1 MLLNSIEWCKHK
13 GYIIDLKKVLDMNKP
28 ISLATV
34 TIALLMGVA
43 FVFPALQT
51 AHAQYTN
58 PAATGGGS
66 SVEEQLELAK
76 SKINNAQQSGAYGS
90 GTPMLGTNISETV
103 IMIIILTAIFGGV
116 AAAFFVKGRA
126 GRKEAATS

>member
-1 MLLNSIEWCKHK
+1 
-13 GYIIDLKKVLDMNKP
+13 MNKP
-28 ISLATV
+28 ISMATV

-43 FVFPALQT
+43 FVLPALET
-51 AHAQYTN
+51 AYGQYTN
-58 PAATGGGS
+58 PAATPGGGG
-66 SVEEQLELAK
+66 SVEEQLKLAK
-76 SKINNAQQSGAYGS
+76 SKINNAKQTGAYGS

>member
-1 MLLNSIEWCKHK
+1 
-13 GYIIDLKKVLDMNKP
+13 LKNVVDMNKP

-43 FVFPALQT
+43 FVFPALEI
-51 AHAQYTN
+51 AHGQYVTEA
-58 PAATGGGS
+58 PS

-76 SKINNAQQSGAYGS
+76 SKINNAKQTGAYGS
-90 GTPMLGTNISETV
+90 GTPMLGTNVSETV
-103 IMIIILTAIFGGV
+103 IMIVVLTAIFGGV

>member
-1 MLLNSIEWCKHK
+1 MKN
-13 GYIIDLKKVLDMNKP
+13 VPDMNKP

-34 TIALLMGVA
+34 TIALLMGIA
-43 FVFPALQT
+43 FAIPALKT
-51 AHAQYTN
+51 AYGQYVSEA
-58 PAATGGGS
+58 PS

-76 SKINNAQQSGAYGS
+76 SKINNAKQSGAYGS

-103 IMIIILTAIFGGV
+103 IMIVILTAIFGAV
-116 AAAFFVKGRA
+116 AAVFFVKGRA

>member
-1 MLLNSIEWCKHK
+1 
-13 GYIIDLKKVLDMNKP
+13 MNKP

-43 FVFPALQT
+43 FVFPAFET
-51 AHAQYTN
+51 AYGQYVREAPST
-58 PAATGGGS
+58 
-66 SVEEQLELAK
+66 VEEQLELAK

-90 GTPMLGTNISETV
+90 GTAMLGTNISETV
-103 IMIIILTAIFGGV
+103 IMIVILTAIFGGV

>member
-1 MLLNSIEWCKHK
+1 
-13 GYIIDLKKVLDMNKP
+13 MNKP

-43 FVFPALQT
+43 FVIPALG
-51 AHAQYTN
+51 QYVSEA
-58 PAATGGGS
+58 PS

-76 SKINNAQQSGAYGS
+76 SKINNAKQTGAYGS

-103 IMIIILTAIFGGV
+103 IMIVVLTAIFGAV
-116 AAAFFVKGRA
+116 AAVFFVKGRS

>member
-1 MLLNSIEWCKHK
+1 
-13 GYIIDLKKVLDMNKP
+13 MNKP
-28 ISLATV
+28 ISLAMV
-34 TIALLMGVA
+34 AIALLMGVA
-43 FVFPALQT
+43 FVFPALET
-51 AHAQYTN
+51 AYGQYVSEA
-58 PAATGGGS
+58 PS
-66 SVEEQLELAK
+66 SVEEQLSLAK
-76 SKINNAQQSGAYGS
+76 DKISNAKSAGAYGS

>member
-1 MLLNSIEWCKHK
+1 
-13 GYIIDLKKVLDMNKP
+13 MNKP

-43 FVFPALQT
+43 LVFPALET
-51 AHAQYTN
+51 AYGQYTN
-58 PAATGGGS
+58 PAATEGGG

-103 IMIIILTAIFGGV
+103 IMIVILTAIFGGV

>member
-1 MLLNSIEWCKHK
+1 
-13 GYIIDLKKVLDMNKP
+13 LKNVLDMNKP
-28 ISLATV
+28 ISLAMV
-34 TIALLMGVA
+34 AIALLMGVA
-43 FVFPALQT
+43 FVFPALET
-51 AHAQYTN
+51 AYGQYVSEA
-58 PAATGGGS
+58 PS
-66 SVEEQLELAK
+66 SVEEQLSLAK
-76 SKINNAQQSGAYGS
+76 DKISNAKSAGAYGS

>member
-1 MLLNSIEWCKHK
+1 
-13 GYIIDLKKVLDMNKP
+13 LKNVLDMNKP
-28 ISLATV
+28 ISLAMV

-43 FVFPALQT
+43 FVFPVVET
-51 AHAQYTN
+51 AYGQYVSEA
-58 PAATGGGS
+58 PS
-66 SVEEQLELAK
+66 SQEEQLQLSKEKIANAK
-76 SKINNAQQSGAYGS
+76 SAGAYGS

>member
-1 MLLNSIEWCKHK
+1 
-13 GYIIDLKKVLDMNKP
+13 LKNVLDMNKP
-28 ISLATV
+28 ISLAIV
-34 TIALLMGVA
+34 AIALLMGVA
-43 FVFPALQT
+43 FVFPALET
-51 AHAQYTN
+51 AYGQYVSEA
-58 PAATGGGS
+58 PS
-66 SVEEQLELAK
+66 SVEEQLSLAK
-76 SKINNAQQSGAYGS
+76 DKISNAKSAGAYGS